1 MPEFSSSPRTVE
13 EWALGLETRTERE
26 HENVGTFGKACADTQ
41 YTMLGNDSNDDETGG
56 RSLPVRWPIFRFAV
70 ETRA

>member
-1 MPEFSSSPRTVE
+1 
-13 EWALGLETRTERE
+13 
-26 HENVGTFGKACADTQ
+26 VGTFGKACADTQ